1 MNVNHAEFKA
11 NQVGGLKPQTS
22 GIYCSSKPYPPKNK
36 VRGRPNACFKSGLR
50 SGFAA
55 GIQQGLKQGMAK
67 AKVTRAIRSTRPQA
81 DNQRQPRRPPAQA
94 PAPAPAQAL
103 QNLSLGVLR
112 NMLREH
118 LEANPDLP
126 KEYRLT
132 SGMYSG
138 QMKGVSY
145 IGKPDYIIILR
156 RYRLGV

>member
-22 GIYCSSKPYPPKNK
+22 GIYCGSKPYPPKNK

-94 PAPAPAQAL
+94 PAQAL